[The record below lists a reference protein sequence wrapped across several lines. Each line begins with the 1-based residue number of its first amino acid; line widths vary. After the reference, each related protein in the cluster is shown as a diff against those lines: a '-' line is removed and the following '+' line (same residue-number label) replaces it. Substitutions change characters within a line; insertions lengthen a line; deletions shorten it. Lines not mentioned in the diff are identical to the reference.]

1 MRSLRR
7 FDDFPPLEGVV
18 GIRFLESLL
27 FALDRFLLCRRGF
40 FEESDFLTLVF
51 SLLSETS
58 PRGDGLVSICV
69 CDVSLD
75 GEGFCVVF
83 IPMFDR
89 ELVSLLADTES
100 LFSSFPAKLSP

>member
-58 PRGDGLVSICV
+58 PKGDGLVSI
-69 CDVSLD
+69 
-75 GEGFCVVF
+75 VF
-83 IPMFDR
+83 VMFRLMGKDFV
-89 ELVSLLADTES
+89 LCSFLLYIM
-100 LFSSFPAKLSP
+100 LL

>member
-1 MRSLRR
+1 MRSLGR

-18 GIRFLESLL
+18 GIRFLKSLL

-58 PRGDGLVSICV
+58 PKGDGLVSIVFVMFRLTGKDFVLCLFL
-69 CDVSLD
+69 CLIGNLFRFSL
-75 GEGFCVVF
+75 
-83 IPMFDR
+83 
-89 ELVSLLADTES
+89 T
-100 LFSSFPAKLSP
+100 LSHCFHRFLQN